1 MGFPPTY
8 STRGEALA
16 AFAAHVNR
24 GKVSFFEAMFAGAG
38 GPLVLGER
46 AGARFRDAYDDRW
59 YWNCHSNGGVFNL
72 GHRHPAVVGAVR
84 EALGSLD
91 VGNHHLVSGLRARLA
106 ERLAASTGGRLPGVV
121 FGVSGGEAND
131 LAIKVARAHT
141 RRSRIVSVRRCRD
154 SA

>member
-1 MGFPPTY
+1 M
-8 STRGEALA
+8 
-16 AFAAHVNR
+16 
-24 GKVSFFEAMFAGAG
+24 
-38 GPLVLGER
+38 
-46 AGARFRDAYDDRW
+46 
-59 YWNCHSNGGVFNL
+59 FNL